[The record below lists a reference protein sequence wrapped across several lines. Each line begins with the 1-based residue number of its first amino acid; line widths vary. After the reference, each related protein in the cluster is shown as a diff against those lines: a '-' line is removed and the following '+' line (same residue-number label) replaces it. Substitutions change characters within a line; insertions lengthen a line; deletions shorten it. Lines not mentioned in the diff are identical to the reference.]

1 MNKQL
6 KARIKAQWIAA
17 VLAAGTM
24 MAAPV
29 WAESNGSLGA
39 SSNGSVDV
47 SISVPELVQL
57 TFPGDIAL
65 TYSDG
70 SDSVLTEE
78 FCVYS
83 NQASVDFDVTI
94 DPSNTPSSGT
104 APVMKS
110 GSNELAY
117 QLDFKKADG
126 TSISA
131 NIAHSGTTASNQGD
145 ANQVSKTCAS
155 GGNSHELTVTV
166 LESAIEAATDGSY
179 TDTVNVTVA
188 AN

>member
-6 KARIKAQWIAA
+6 IAA
-17 VLAAGTM
+17 VLTAGAM
-24 MAAPV
+24 MSAPV

-57 TFPGDIAL
+57 TFPSDISL

-70 SDSVLTEE
+70 SDSVTTEE

-83 NQASVDFDVTI
+83 NQASVDFDISV
-94 DPSNTPSSGT
+94 DPSNTPASGT

-117 QLDFKKADG
+117 QLDLLKADG
-126 TSISA
+126 SSISA
-131 NIAHSGTTASNQGD
+131 NIAHTGVTAANQAD

>member
-1 MNKQL
+1 MKI
-6 KARIKAQWIAA
+6 RI
-17 VLAAGTM
+17 LAALILTGSMATTA
-24 MAAPV
+24 MAA
-29 WAESNGSLGA
+29 SDGSLGA

-47 SISVPELVQL
+47 SITVPELVQL
-57 TFPGDIAL
+57 SFPAGDIDL
-65 TYSDG
+65 TYADG
-70 SDSVLTEE
+70 SDSVVTEE

-83 NQASVDFDVTI
+83 NQASVDFDITV
-94 DPSNTPSSGT
+94 DPSNTPSSGS

-117 QLDFKKADG
+117 QIDLKKADG

-131 NIAHSGTTASNQGD
+131 NIGHTGATAANQGD

-155 GGNSHELTVTV
+155 GGNSHEFTITV
-166 LESAIEAATDGSY
+166 LESNIEAAVDGSY
-179 TDTVNVTVA
+179 SDTVNVTIA